1 MTSAGRFITFEG
13 PDGSG
18 KSTQLARLAARL
30 RAEGREV
37 VETAEP
43 GGTSIGRDIRAIL
56 LNARNHT
63 LRPTAELLLYFASRA
78 QNVEEVILPALARGA
93 VVLSDR
99 FTDSTLVYQGVGRGL
114 GADVVFQL
122 HTIACGTLQPHLT
135 LLVDIAPE
143 LTLQRTVARST
154 PDRLDAESLDFH
166 RRVREGYLALVTSEP
181 GRVRLVDGAQSIDAV
196 AAAVWP
202 LVQEALP

>member
-1 MTSAGRFITFEG
+1 MTNGRFITFEG

-18 KSTQLARLAARL
+18 KSTQLSLLAARL
-30 RAEGREV
+30 RAQGREV

-56 LNARNHT
+56 LNARNHH

-93 VVLSDR
+93 IVLSDR

-114 GADVVFQL
+114 GPDVVRQL
-122 HTIACGTLQPHLT
+122 HTIACGTLLPHLT
-135 LLVDIAPE
+135 LLIDISPS
-143 LTLQRTVARST
+143 LTLERTTKRTA
-154 PDRLDAESLDFH
+154 PDRLDAESHDFH
-166 RRVREGYLALVTSEP
+166 SRVREGYLALAADEP
-181 GRVRLVDGAQSIDAV
+181 QRVRVVDGAHDIDTV
-196 AAAVWP
+196 AAALWP
-202 LVQEALP
+202 LVEEVLA

>member
-43 GGTSIGRDIRAIL
+43 GGTRIGRDIRAIL
-56 LNARNHT
+56 LSARNHH
-63 LRPTAELLLYFASRA
+63 LLPTAELLLYFASRA
-78 QNVEEVILPALARGA
+78 QNVEEVIRPALERGA
-93 VVLSDR
+93 IVLSDR

-114 GADVVFQL
+114 GPEVVRQL
-122 HTIACGTLQPHLT
+122 HRIACGTLMPHLT
-135 LLVDIAPE
+135 VLIDIEPA
-143 LTLQRTVARST
+143 LTLERTIKRAEQ
-154 PDRLDAESLDFH
+154 DRLDAESLDFH
-166 RRVREGYLALVTSEP
+166 ARVRQGYLRLAAEEP
-181 GRVRLVDGAQSIDAV
+181 ARVRVLDGARDMDSV
-196 AAAVWP
+196 TEAVWP
-202 LVQEALP
+202 LLQEALR

>member
-1 MTSAGRFITFEG
+1 MTSRGRFITFEG

-18 KSTQLARLAARL
+18 KSTQLVRLAERL

-56 LNARNHT
+56 LNKRNHH

-78 QNVEEVILPALARGA
+78 QNVEEVIQPALDRGA
-93 VVLSDR
+93 IVLSDR

-114 GADVVFQL
+114 GADIVRQL
-122 HTIACGTLQPHLT
+122 HTIACGPLLPHLT
-135 LLVDIAPE
+135 LLIDIDPR
-143 LTLQRTVARST
+143 LTLGRTTKRGAQ
-154 PDRLDAESLDFH
+154 DRLDAESLDFH
-166 RRVREGYLALVTSEP
+166 ARVREGYLKLAAAEP
-181 GRVRLVDGAQSIDAV
+181 SRVRVIDGSKDIDTV
-196 AAAVWP
+196 AADLWP
-202 LVQEALP
+202 SVQEVLA

>member
-1 MTSAGRFITFEG
+1 MSPGRLVTFEG

-30 RAEGREV
+30 REQGREV

-43 GGTSIGRDIRAIL
+43 GGTRIGREIREIL
-56 LNARNHT
+56 LNSRNQA

-78 QNVEEVILPALARGA
+78 QNVEELIRPALARGA

-114 GADVVFQL
+114 GADVVRQL

-135 LLVDIAPE
+135 VLVDISPE
-143 LTLQRTVARST
+143 LTLERTVKRAT

-166 RRVREGYLALVTSEP
+166 RRVREGYLRLAQDEP
-181 GRVRLVDGAQSIDAV
+181 QRVRLVNGGQSIEAV
-196 AAAVWP
+196 AEEVWP
-202 LVQEALP
+202 LVEEALR